1 MSDRDCRIQQK
12 PSLPSSP
19 DRCLQQEGHCGLCC
33 SSPSFTSSI
42 HGPTACRAPHCCA
55 PWGWPR
61 LTPPR
66 HRHCGCWL
74 CPAQPSA
81 EGQPG
86 RAPCPAWQGS
96 EKGKAPA
103 AVCTQQG
110 TRSRPQEDA
119 TAGTARGQLQ
129 RGAAPERAPKETCS
143 GLSPSFQQPPRPA
156 LPVPRTQPQVEPGWQ
171 RGLPQATRGCRG
183 CAGHGGCSARA
194 QPSPGLQWRDAAR
207 VLQGS
212 SASSPACCPPPLTRA
227 GSKISCSAGLR

>member
-19 DRCLQQEGHCGLCC
+19 DRCLQQEGRCGLRC

-42 HGPTACRAPHCCA
+42 HGPTACRAPHCRA

-143 GLSPSFQQPPRPA
+143 GLSPSFQQPPWPA

-171 RGLPQATRGCRG
+171 RGLP
-183 CAGHGGCSARA
+183 AGNAWLQGLRWAR
-194 QPSPGLQWRDAAR
+194 GLQRA
-207 VLQGS
+207 S
-212 SASSPACCPPPLTRA
+212 SAVPRAAVEGRSPCAAGKQRELPSLLPP
-227 GSKISCSAGLR
+227 SAH